1 MTALLLQN
9 IEELPTSIQEPVSR
23 LAIKLLEILSDNIK
37 AIFVYGSSAGANF
50 NPGVSDINVGVIV
63 ERLDLTV
70 MKKVLVLVKAGRRQ
84 KIAAPLLLTKEY
96 VLGSLDVFPIEFSEI
111 KQQHKIIFGED
122 FFAHLNIP
130 LNDVRL
136 LCEQQ
141 VKGKL
146 LHLRQAYLEIGTD
159 PKSLKNFIFRA
170 FTDLV
175 PVFRQLVIL
184 KGQEPFP
191 LKEDLLRQLADIF
204 ALDERAFMAVLQD
217 KHRKVFISAKLV
229 ETHLQNFLD
238 QLEVLSRHM
247 DSL

>member
-1 MTALLLQN
+1 MTAPLLEN
-9 IEELPTSIQEPVSR
+9 IKDLPLSTQEPVSR
-23 LAIKLLEILSDNIK
+23 YALKLLDSLNDNITS
-37 AIFVYGSSAGANF
+37 IFVYGSCAGVNY

-63 ERLDLTV
+63 QRLDLTV
-70 MKKVLVLVKAGRRQ
+70 MKKVLALLKGSRRQ
-84 KIAAPLLLTKEY
+84 KIVPPLLLTKDY
-96 VLGSLDVFPIEFSEI
+96 VLNSLDVFPIEFSEI

-146 LHLRQAYLEIGTD
+146 LHLRQAYLQIGGD
-159 PKSLKNFIFRA
+159 PKTLKNLIFRA
-170 FTDLV
+170 FTDLI

-184 KGQEPFP
+184 KGQEPFL
-191 LKEDLLRQLADIF
+191 LKEDLLRQLADIY

-217 KHRKVFISAKLV
+217 KHRKVFISSQLV